1 MKAFLFPAHSPM
13 EFELRKGEKFL
24 RLLIIPEIVLK
35 QKALRAL
42 HFEILLNDKFFV
54 ANTPYLCLGATV
66 KVSEEFFV
74 ILF

>member
-1 MKAFLFPAHSPM
+1 M

-42 HFEILLNDKFFV
+42 NFEILLNDKFFFV
-54 ANTPYLCLGATV
+54 ANTPYLCLSATV